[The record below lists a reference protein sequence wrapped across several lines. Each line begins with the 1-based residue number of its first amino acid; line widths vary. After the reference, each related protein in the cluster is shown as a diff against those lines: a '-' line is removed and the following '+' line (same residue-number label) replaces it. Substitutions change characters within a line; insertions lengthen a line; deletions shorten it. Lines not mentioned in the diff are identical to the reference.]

1 MKKDENVKIILNN
14 SNSLINRDNGIYKIY
29 DNLFLNKNFIINLI
43 DILKDLY
50 DNNEFTIFNLHFLIK
65 PNFKTIIKF
74 DVQNLNKHL
83 SKYPPDFLNEN
94 ITRVYKNTGL
104 LYSSNILV
112 FLSLYDIKN
121 LENIANSIKKDIKN
135 NIDIIN
141 NTVYLDVKNTI
152 ENYSKKVKIN
162 KEIMLIINADF
173 DTMNDEYKKFNN
185 K

>member
-1 MKKDENVKIILNN
+1 
-14 SNSLINRDNGIYKIY
+14 
-29 DNLFLNKNFIINLI
+29 
-43 DILKDLY
+43 
-50 DNNEFTIFNLHFLIK
+50 
-65 PNFKTIIKF
+65 
-74 DVQNLNKHL
+74 
-83 SKYPPDFLNEN
+83 
-94 ITRVYKNTGL
+94 
-104 LYSSNILV
+104 V